1 MDKKLTCDDSE
12 DLEKELI
19 INAFKK
25 IGGGSIKQYK
35 LPGLDGIIN
44 ELYQLY
50 YDATKTGLFQALLE
64 KFYNFEI

>member
-25 IGGGSIKQYK
+25 IGGG
-35 LPGLDGIIN
+35 GGGGFD
-44 ELYQLY
+44 
-50 YDATKTGLFQALLE
+50 KT
-64 KFYNFEI
+64 I